1 MPVATVGRPRSDLL
15 HEREPE
21 LAEISSHLGRAA
33 AGDAGS
39 LMLAGPAGIGKT
51 ALLTAARDLARQIG
65 MATLTARAGE
75 FESGLPWGVVRS
87 LFEPELASVSKAERR
102 VLLADAAGLARIAL
116 RPGDVGAASP
126 RADALG
132 AALHGLFWLTAN
144 IAARRPVLLAVDDV
158 HWADK
163 PSLRW
168 LAYLVRRLEGLP
180 VLVLT
185 TVRAGDC
192 GSLSGQLSAISAAG
206 RVLRPSALSREAT
219 ASLVGAALGARAN
232 PDLCTACHAATG
244 GNPFLLR
251 CVLEELRDRAV
262 VPGEVPIAAVTEMH
276 SEAISGTILARLARL
291 PAVARELASA
301 VAVFGVPCSLGDAA
315 SLAGLAED
323 EAVAA
328 ADALAGQHLIAES
341 EPLEFVHPIVRTA
354 VYDEIPSHRRVR
366 WHGRAA
372 RVLDDA
378 EAPTDE
384 IAVHLLAVEPCADPA
399 VVGILRSAGTTALA
413 AGAPESAVQYL
424 ERALAEP
431 PPARALVPILRQ
443 LGAAEASLHNPAG
456 AVHLRAALRLSSR
469 PGERAQIARQ
479 LAAPL
484 MHSGHVADAVDLL
497 ERAAAELAPADRNLR
512 FLLEADIIGA
522 RRLAPASRKAAF
534 ERLSALRAARP
545 RGRTFGERV
554 ALSALALEPDSPG
567 GTAAESIDCAQR
579 ALGKGRLLAEAGVE
593 SPPFWYA
600 TSALILADAFELAEP
615 VLESALADA
624 RSRGSTV
631 GSALG
636 FGFRALLAYRT
647 GRLAEAE
654 ADARQAADVA
664 PRARWA
670 AGVYALLFLIE
681 ILLDRGRPEEAAS
694 VVEDS
699 GLASN
704 QDALLPLLLLRQSRG
719 RLSLALGDADT
730 GRADMRAAA
739 AQLEAGA
746 FSAQLWPWRSVHALA
761 LTAAGESGEACRLVD
776 EELRLT
782 RAFGAP
788 CALGIALRTRG
799 LVEPGGT
806 DVELLHEAVTVLGG
820 SGAALEHARALIDL
834 GAALRR
840 AGHRSDSVE
849 TLREGLN
856 LAHRCDAGV
865 LTALAR
871 EELLAAGARPRR
883 DALRG
888 RDALTAS
895 ELRTA
900 RMAAEGRT
908 NREIAQ
914 ALFVGLRTVET
925 HLTHAYQK
933 LEIASRDALPA
944 ALNGHQR

>member
-1 MPVATVGRPRSDLL
+1 VSIATVGRPRSDLL
-15 HEREPE
+15 LEREPE
-21 LAEISSHLGRAA
+21 LAEISRHLGRAE
-33 AGDAGS
+33 AGEAGM

-51 ALLTAARDLARQIG
+51 ALLTAARAQARRIG
-65 MATLTARAGE
+65 MATLTARPGE

-102 VLLADAAGLARIAL
+102 KLLADAAGLARIAL

-126 RADALG
+126 RGDALG

-163 PSLRW
+163 PSMRW
-168 LAYLVRRLEGLP
+168 LAYLARRVEGLP

-185 TVRAGDC
+185 TVRAGDS
-192 GSLSGQLSAISAAG
+192 GSLSGPLSAIAAAG
-206 RVLRPSALSREAT
+206 RVLRPSTLSREAT
-219 ASLVGAALGARAN
+219 GSLVGAALGARAN
-232 PDLCTACHAATG
+232 PDLCTACHAATA

-251 CVLEELRDRAV
+251 CVVEELRERGA
-262 VPGEVPIAAVTEMH
+262 GEVPIAAVAEMH
-276 SEAISGTILARLARL
+276 SDAISGAILARLARL
-291 PAVARELASA
+291 PAVARDLASA

-315 SLAGLAED
+315 ALAGLGED

-354 VYDEIPSHRRVR
+354 VYQEIPSHRRVR

-378 EAPTDE
+378 EAPTIE
-384 IAVHLLAVEPCADPA
+384 IAVHLLAVEPRGDPA
-399 VVGILRSAGTTALA
+399 MAGILSSAGTTALA

-424 ERALAEP
+424 DRALAEP

-456 AVHLRAALRLSSR
+456 AEHLRAALRLSSR
-469 PGERAQIARQ
+469 PSERAQIARQ
-479 LAAPL
+479 LATPL
-484 MHSGHVADAVDLL
+484 IHSGHVADAVDLL
-497 ERAAAELAPADRNLR
+497 ERAVAELAPASRNLR
-512 FLLEADIIGA
+512 FELEADIIGA
-522 RRLAPASRKAAF
+522 RRLDPTLRPAAF
-534 ERLSALRAARP
+534 ERLRALRAARP

-567 GTAAESIDCAQR
+567 GTAAEAIGCAQR

-600 TSALILADAFELAEP
+600 ASTLILADAFELAEP

-654 ADARQAADVA
+654 ADARLATDIA

-694 VVEDS
+694 AVEDS
-699 GLASN
+699 GLDSN

-730 GRADMRAAA
+730 GLADMRAAT

-746 FSAQLWPWRSVHALA
+746 FSAHLWPWRSVHALA
-761 LTAAGESGEACRLVD
+761 LSAAGESGEACRLAD

-788 CALGIALRTRG
+788 CALGVALRARA
-799 LVEPGGT
+799 LVQPGGT
-806 DVELLHEAVTVLGG
+806 DVDLLHEAVTMLAG
-820 SGAALEHARALIDL
+820 SGASLEHARGLIDL

-840 AGHRSDSVE
+840 AGHRSDSME

-856 LAHRCDAGV
+856 LAHRCDAGA
-865 LTALAR
+865 LTTLAR

-925 HLTHAYQK
+925 HLTHAYRK
-933 LEIASRDALPA
+933 LEIDSRDALPT
-944 ALNGHQR
+944 ALNGHER